1 VRVISWL
8 LALAVGGVTAVAA
21 SADAAPGAGYRILI
35 FSKTVGYRHPSIPG
49 GVAAIRQ
56 LGVDNGFV
64 VDSTEDPRV
73 FTAAN
78 LRRYRAVVWLS
89 TTGTVLDDTQRAAF
103 RGYIEGGGG
112 YVGVHAAADTEHDW
126 PWYGGLV
133 GAYFSSHPAIQPAT
147 VRFVDRTDPSTAHSP
162 ATWRHVDEWYN
173 FASNPRSAVTVLAV
187 VDESSYSG
195 GTMGADHPV
204 TWCHSYDGGR
214 AWYTG
219 MGHTSQSF
227 TDTIYRR
234 VLLGGIEAAAGVV
247 RGACGWP

>member
-1 VRVISWL
+1 VRVIGWL
-8 LALAVGGVTAVAA
+8 LALAVGGVIAVAA
-21 SADAAPGAGYRILI
+21 TADAAPGTGYRILV
-35 FSKTVGYRHPSIPG
+35 FSKTAGYRHPSIPP

-56 LGVDNGFV
+56 LGADHGFV
-64 VDSTEDPRV
+64 VDATEDARV

-89 TTGTVLDDTQRAAF
+89 TTGTVLDDAQRAAF

-112 YVGVHAAADTEHDW
+112 YVGVHAAADTEHGW

-147 VRFVDRTDPSTAHSP
+147 VRFLNRTDPLTAQSP
-162 ATWRHVDEWYN
+162 PTWRHVDEWYN
-173 FASNPRSAVTVLAV
+173 FAGSPRPAVTVLAA

-195 GTMGADHPV
+195 GALGADHPV

-214 AWYTG
+214 AWYTA
-219 MGHTSQSF
+219 MGHTSESF
-227 TDTIYRR
+227 ADSTYTRM
-234 VLLGGIEAAAGVV
+234 LLGGIEGAAGVLH
-247 RGACGWP
+247 GACGWP